1 MSENTDTDR
10 KKIRPKIMVRLSAA
24 AKAEWTKRAKA
35 AGVSIAKYVQGA
47 VDQRMARE
55 DAGND

>member
-1 MSENTDTDR
+1 MSEMAPKR
-10 KKIRPKIMVRLSAA
+10 PPRPKIMVRLSDT
-24 AKAEWTKRAKA
+24 AKKEWTKRAKA
-35 AGVSIAKYVQGA
+35 AGVSIAKYVQDA

>member
-1 MSENTDTDR
+1 MSENTER
-10 KKIRPKIMVRLSAA
+10 KKDHRPKIMVRLSAA
-24 AKAEWTKRAKA
+24 AKVEWTKRAKA
-35 AGVSIAKYVQGA
+35 AGVSIAKYVQDA